1 MQTSSPLS
9 TADSAPNAEQ
19 RPVPE
24 PLVRS
29 SAAAFSS
36 IVSTSRISSL
46 DALVQGGSTITV
58 PRNRAIYFEGDPAE
72 FCYRVVA
79 GTVRICKETEDGRRQ
94 IAGFPTNGDLFGWA
108 APERYGYSAEAVT
121 EVTLQRWLRQS
132 IEQAIIGDAD
142 AGHRVLSVLFEQLA
156 ETQTHL
162 LVLGR
167 LRAGERIAAF
177 LLSRAARHQRD
188 AGHAERIPLPMGRK
202 DIADYLGLTVETVSR
217 TMHGLK
223 QRGIIDFASGEGLR
237 IHDPEMLD
245 LISRG
250 LEE

>member
-1 MQTSSPLS
+1 MQTSLPLS
-9 TADSAPNAEQ
+9 TAESTQAEAYAAQ
-19 RPVPE
+19 RGRRAGPVPGSPTAATMPLE
-24 PLVRS
+24 FLVR
-29 SAAAFSS
+29 
-36 IVSTSRISSL
+36 
-46 DALVQGGSTITV
+46 GGSTITV
-58 PRNRAIYFEGDPAE
+58 PRNRTVYFEGDPAE
-72 FCYRVVA
+72 FCYRVIA

-94 IAGFPTNGDLFGWA
+94 IAAFPTNGDLFGWS

-121 EVTLQRWLRQS
+121 EVTLQRWHRHS
-132 IEQAIIGDAD
+132 IEEAIIGDAE
-142 AGHRVLSVLFEQLA
+142 AGHRMLSVLFEQLGEA
-156 ETQTHL
+156 QMHL

-177 LLSRAARHQRD
+177 LLSRTARYERD
-188 AGHAERIPLPMGRK
+188 VGRAERVPLPMARK

-223 QRGIIDFASGEGLR
+223 QRGIIDFAAGEGVSIR
-237 IHDPEMLD
+237 DRDALD